1 MKDIL
6 NAIFEF
12 LPKMFAWVGIFL
24 TFILIGLLLLRFL
37 IDYGIKY

>member
-1 MKDIL
+1 MKDIWQTVQD
-6 NAIFEF
+6 F
-12 LPKMFAWVGIFL
+12 LLKMIPWMGIFL